1 MPQKRT
7 SRVTTFLLGQ
17 VKPLFSILAWKCL
30 PTIAWGKGALRRVDV
45 DIPVSLIALVPEARV
60 VGSLASTPEGF
71 LSYLCEAR
79 LSETNDLQNEVISQQ
94 FPPFDPSTT
103 SLSMYLPPLPESVH
117 DGFNSDLVQWA
128 QDGPTN
134 FDHPMF
140 PGPDSIMSI
149 RDLGMYD
156 PISSGPNLPM
166 QIDPSVEGNT
176 WHDAYASTELLSAL
190 IPSAPFPL
198 IKTTLAMAGPP
209 EHPKVE
215 ATSCSHV
222 PREEEATCGGATP
235 MFSSARSRLP
245 LMSTVSAQDGLSGQ
259 KSPKVGCSASRPPGA
274 ASAGLHGPPAKG
286 GLREDHD
293 FRGSPTF
300 SKFPAELE
308 KVPIRKEQVTPDV
321 HRVRARRTV
330 GSKIAQGWMLRQP
343 PARGGLRWP
352 PWAARQGRP
361 PPPRSSRAVDLV
373 FLPSSGSFSSIFSF
387 SSPVLCSSFYLVS
400 GISFLSR
407 QLPPLYPLLLLYVMV
422 QRQIVTLLE

>member
-1 MPQKRT
+1 MGRVKLQIKRIANDT
-7 SRVTTFLLGQ
+7 NRQVTFSKRRNGLIKKAYELSVLCDIKIMLIMFSHSGKLSYFAGRHRVEDVL
-17 VKPLFSILAWKCL
+17 SHYINL
-30 PTIAWGKGALRRVDV
+30 PDHERGG
-45 DIPVSLIALVPEARV
+45 VSLNKESLMRTLKKLKCESDMAAQLANPGVVNSKVEELQLEICACQHQLHQLEERLKTFEPDLLTISTLEELESCENNLIEHLARV
-60 VGSLASTPEGF
+60 
-71 LSYLCEAR
+71 
-79 LSETNDLQNEVISQQ
+79 SERKNDLQNEVISQQ

-235 MFSSARSRLP
+235 MYENSSTI
-245 LMSTVSAQDGLSGQ
+245 MS
-259 KSPKVGCSASRPPGA
+259 
-274 ASAGLHGPPAKG
+274 
-286 GLREDHD
+286 
-293 FRGSPTF
+293 
-300 SKFPAELE
+300 
-308 KVPIRKEQVTPDV
+308 
-321 HRVRARRTV
+321 
-330 GSKIAQGWMLRQP
+330 
-343 PARGGLRWP
+343 
-352 PWAARQGRP
+352 
-361 PPPRSSRAVDLV
+361 DL
-373 FLPSSGSFSSIFSF
+373 GH
-387 SSPVLCSSFYLVS
+387 
-400 GISFLSR
+400 
-407 QLPPLYPLLLLYVMV
+407 
-422 QRQIVTLLE
+422 